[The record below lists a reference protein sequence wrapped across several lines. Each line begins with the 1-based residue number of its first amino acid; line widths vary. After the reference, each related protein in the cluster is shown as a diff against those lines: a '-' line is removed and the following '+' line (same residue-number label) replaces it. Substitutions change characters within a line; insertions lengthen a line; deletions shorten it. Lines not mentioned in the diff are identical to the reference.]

1 MPDRIDPLDFLE
13 VDALLSAEELATRDR
28 VRAFVDERISPDI
41 EGWFQRGEFPRQLA
55 PEFGRA
61 GLLGMHLDGY
71 GCPGGSDVEY
81 GLVCREIE
89 AADSGLRSFVSV
101 QGSLA
106 MFAIH
111 RFGAEE
117 HKRRWLPAMAAG
129 EAIGCFAL
137 TEPEAGSDPASM
149 RGFARRDGDDWILEG
164 HKRWNTNGLVSD
176 VAIIWLQSADGI
188 RGFVVPSDT
197 PGLSFSPIDN
207 ALSLRAAS
215 RSELTLDSVRLPAD
229 AVLPGVVGMGGPLT
243 CLNEARYGIVW
254 GAMGAARSCFEAAL
268 RHAGRRSQFG
278 KPIASFQLTQ
288 RKLTEMAARLNTGM
302 LLAVHIGRMK
312 DDGRARPEQIS
323 MGKLNNARL
332 ALDIAREARTIL
344 GGDGVTSDYPVMR
357 HVVNLE
363 SVITYEGT
371 EEIQT
376 LIVGA
381 ALTGVRAFG

>member
-1 MPDRIDPLDFLE
+1 VSDRVDPLDFLE
-13 VDALLSAEELATRDR
+13 VEAVLSADELAVRER
-28 VRAFVDERISPDI
+28 VRAFVAERIAPHI
-41 EGWFQRGEFPRQLA
+41 EGWFERGHFPRELA
-55 PEFGRA
+55 PEFGKA
-61 GLLGMHLDGY
+61 GLLGVHLEGY
-71 GCPGGSDVEY
+71 GCPGGTDVEY
-81 GLVCREIE
+81 GLACREIE

-111 RFGAEE
+111 RFGTDE
-117 HKRRWLPAMAAG
+117 HKREWLPAMAAG
-129 EAIGCFAL
+129 DAIGCFAL

-149 RGFARRDGDDWILEG
+149 RSFARRDGADWILEG
-164 HKRWNTNGLVSD
+164 RKRWNTNGLVSD
-176 VAIIWLQSADGI
+176 VAIIWLQSAEGI
-188 RGFVVPSDT
+188 RGFVVPSDSR
-197 PGLSFSPIDN
+197 GLSFAPIDN

-229 AVLPGVVGMGGPLT
+229 AVLPGVTGMRGPLM

-254 GAMGAARSCFEAAL
+254 GAMGAARTCFEAAL
-268 RHAGRRSQFG
+268 QHALRRRQFG
-278 KPIASFQLTQ
+278 RPIASFQLTQ
-288 RKLTEMAARLNTGM
+288 RKLADMAVRMNTGM
-302 LLAVHIGRMK
+302 LLAVHLGRMK
-312 DDGRARPEQIS
+312 DAGTARPEQIS

-344 GGDGVTSDYPVMR
+344 AGDGVTSDYPVMR
-357 HVVNLE
+357 HMANLE

-381 ALTGVRAFG
+381 ALTGLRAFG